1 MASSSR
7 ARRHVVSTEENKAL
21 VRRYVEAIHKGN
33 MDEGEGLLAP
43 DFAFHVSGAPGPLNS
58 EAFRQLFAG
67 LLTAFPDLAVTNE
80 DLIAEGDKVAG
91 RWITR
96 GTHQDELWGIPP
108 TGKQVKI
115 TSMDVNHLTGGKIA
129 ERWHEYDALGMMQQL
144 GVIPVPDSPVGEPG
158 GDGASGTTKKASPTS
173 PEENKA
179 LVRRY
184 WQEASRRG
192 LLAVME
198 EFLAPDVVSHP
209 PASASPEPVRGL
221 DAFKQFIAGQ
231 FGAFPDMAV
240 TVEDLIAEGD
250 RVAARVTTRGT
261 HEGELMGL
269 PPTGRRVEWSGISMT
284 RHANGRIVEQWGEF
298 DAMGLLQQL
307 SGDALSEPGS
317 NGGFT
322 VTPEEAGRQY
332 ER

>member
-7 ARRHVVSTEENKAL
+7 ARRHVMSTEENKTL
-21 VRRYVEAIHKGN
+21 VRRYVEAIHGGSL
-33 MDEGEGLLAP
+33 DEGEKSLAP
-43 DFAFHVSGAPGPLNS
+43 DFAFHVSGTPGPLDG

-67 LLTAFPDLAVTNE
+67 LLTAFPDLAITNE
-80 DLIAEGDKVAG
+80 ELIAEGDKVAG

-96 GTHQDELWGIPP
+96 GTHLGELQGIPP
-108 TGKQVKI
+108 TGKQVTI
-115 TSMDVNHLTGGKIA
+115 TSMDINRITDGKIA

-144 GVIPVPDSPVGEPG
+144 GVMPAPDSPVSELGKN
-158 GDGASGTTKKASPTS
+158 DASDATKETSPTS

-179 LVRRY
+179 LVCRY
-184 WQEASRRG
+184 WQEASGRG

-221 DAFKQFIAGQ
+221 DAFKQFIAAQ

-240 TVEDLIAEGD
+240 TVEDLISEAD

-284 RHANGRIVEQWGEF
+284 RHADGRIVEQWGEF
-298 DAMGLLQQL
+298 DALGLLQQL

>member
-1 MASSSR
+1 
-7 ARRHVVSTEENKAL
+7 VVSTEENKAL
-21 VRRYVEAIHKGN
+21 VRRYVEVIHKGN
-33 MDEGEGLLAP
+33 VDEGERLLAP

-58 EAFRQLFAG
+58 EAFKQLFAG
-67 LLTAFPDLAVTNE
+67 LLSAFPDLAVTNE

-96 GTHQDELWGIPP
+96 GTHQGKLQGIPP
-108 TGKQVKI
+108 TGKQVTI
-115 TSMDVNHLTGGKIA
+115 TSMDINRITGGKIA

-144 GVIPVPDSPVGEPG
+144 GVMPAPDSPVSELGKN
-158 GDGASGTTKKASPTS
+158 DASDATKETRPAS

-192 LLAVME
+192 LPAVMD

-209 PASASPEPVRGL
+209 PTSPEPIHGL
-221 DAFKQFIAGQ
+221 DAFKQFIAAQ

-240 TVEDLIAEGD
+240 TVEDLISEGD
-250 RVAARVTTRGT
+250 RVAARVTTWGT

-284 RHANGRIVEQWGEF
+284 RHADGRIVEQWGEF
-298 DAMGLLQQL
+298 DALGLLQQL
-307 SGDALSEPGS
+307 SGDALSEPDS